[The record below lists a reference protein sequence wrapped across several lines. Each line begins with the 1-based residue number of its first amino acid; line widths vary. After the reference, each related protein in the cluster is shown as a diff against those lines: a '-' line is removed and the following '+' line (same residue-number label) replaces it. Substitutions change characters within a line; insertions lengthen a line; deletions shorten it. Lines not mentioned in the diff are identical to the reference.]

1 MTPSP
6 PSRPPK
12 DRSWYYVLVHGTEIT
27 TYVAERNLA
36 PDTSD
41 EAVLHPE
48 IDTHFEGIAGGRYIA
63 RKKEN

>member
-1 MTPSP
+1 
-6 PSRPPK
+6 
-12 DRSWYYVLVHGTEIT
+12 VLVHGTEIT